1 MEPRILRGDEADK
14 LIIQLLKDAGKPLT
28 SREIQTETEKRLVRC
43 PDTTVVY
50 LNRLRINGV
59 IKGEMN
65 KEKRAW
71 LWWI

>member
-28 SREIQTETEKRLVRC
+28 SREIQTETEKRLVRWV
-43 PDTTVVY
+43 DTTVVY

>member
-1 MEPRILRGDEADK
+1 MEPRILKGDEADK
-14 LIIQLLKDAGKPLT
+14 LIIQLLKDEGKPLT
-28 SREIQTETEKRLVRC
+28 SREVQAETEKRLVRC

-50 LNRLRINGV
+50 LNKLRINGI

-71 LWWI
+71 IWWI

>member
-28 SREIQTETEKRLVRC
+28 SREVQTETEKRLVRC

-50 LNRLRINGV
+50 LNKLRINGT

>member
-1 MEPRILRGDEADK
+1 MEPRVLRGDEADK

-28 SREIQTETEKRLVRC
+28 SREVQAETEKRLVRC

-50 LNRLRINGV
+50 LNRLRINGI

>member
-1 MEPRILRGDEADK
+1 MEPRVLRGDEADK
-14 LIIQLLKDAGKPLT
+14 LIIQLLKDAVKPLT
-28 SREIQTETEKRLVRC
+28 SREVQAETEKRLVRC

>member
-1 MEPRILRGDEADK
+1 MEPRVLRGDEADK

-28 SREIQTETEKRLVRC
+28 SREVQAETEKRLVRC

>member
-28 SREIQTETEKRLVRC
+28 SREVQAETEKRLVRC

>member
-28 SREIQTETEKRLVRC
+28 SREVQAETEKRLVRC

-50 LNRLRINGV
+50 LNKLRINGT

-71 LWWI
+71 IWWI

>member
-1 MEPRILRGDEADK
+1 MEPRILKGDEADK

-28 SREIQTETEKRLVRC
+28 SREVQAETEKRLVRC

-50 LNRLRINGV
+50 LNKLRINGI

-71 LWWI
+71 IWWI

>member
-28 SREIQTETEKRLVRC
+28 SREVQAETEKRLVRC

-50 LNRLRINGV
+50 LNKLRINGT

>member
-14 LIIQLLKDAGKPLT
+14 LIIQLLKNAGKPLT
-28 SREIQTETEKRLVRC
+28 SREVQAETEKRLVRC